1 MENNVNNMEREVI
14 KMSDVYSGLQ
24 NGWFYDDEDEDLYEL
39 IQCNVELD
47 DIDLDNSY
55 YKFTI
60 IFKRK
65 LDNKYFKVSSTY
77 DSEIGNDG
85 LWKQRAME
93 VFPYE
98 ETIINY
104 K

>member
-1 MENNVNNMEREVI
+1 MENSVNNMEREII
-14 KMSDVYSGLQ
+14 KMSDVYYGLQ

-39 IQCNVELD
+39 VQSNVELD
-47 DIDLDNSY
+47 DIDLDDSY
-55 YKFTI
+55 YEFTI
-60 IFKRK
+60 IFRRK

-77 DSEIGNDG
+77 DTETRNDN
-85 LWKQRAME
+85 LWEKEATE
-93 VFPYE
+93 VFPYI

>member
-1 MENNVNNMEREVI
+1 MEINREVI

-24 NGWFYDDEDEDLYEL
+24 NSWFYDDEDNDLYEL
-39 IQCNVELD
+39 VQSNVELD

-60 IFKRK
+60 IFRRK

-77 DSEIGNDG
+77 DSEIGNAD
-85 LWKQRAME
+85 LWKKEATE
-93 VFPYE
+93 VFPYI

>member
-1 MENNVNNMEREVI
+1 MEREQI

-24 NGWFYDDEDEDLYEL
+24 NGWFYDDEDNDLYEL
-39 IQCNVELD
+39 VKSNVELD
-47 DIDLDNSY
+47 DIDLYYSY

-60 IFKRK
+60 VFKRK
-65 LDNKYFKVSSTY
+65 IDSKYFKVTSTY
-77 DSEIGNDG
+77 DTEIGNDA
-85 LWKQRAME
+85 LWKKEATE

>member
-1 MENNVNNMEREVI
+1 MENNVNNMEREII

-24 NGWFYDDEDEDLYEL
+24 NGWFYDDEYNDLYEL
-39 IQCNVELD
+39 VQSNVELD
-47 DIDLDNSY
+47 DIDLDDGLY
-55 YKFTI
+55 LFTI
-60 IFKRK
+60 VFKRK

-77 DSEIGNDG
+77 DTEIRNDR
-85 LWKQRAME
+85 LWKKEATE
-93 VFPYE
+93 VFSYE

>member
-1 MENNVNNMEREVI
+1 MENSVNNMEREVI

-39 IQCNVELD
+39 VQSNVELD
-47 DIDLDNSY
+47 DIDLDDSY
-55 YKFTI
+55 YEFTI
-60 IFKRK
+60 IFRRK

-77 DSEIGNDG
+77 DTETRNDN
-85 LWKQRAME
+85 LWKKEATE
-93 VFPYE
+93 VFPYI